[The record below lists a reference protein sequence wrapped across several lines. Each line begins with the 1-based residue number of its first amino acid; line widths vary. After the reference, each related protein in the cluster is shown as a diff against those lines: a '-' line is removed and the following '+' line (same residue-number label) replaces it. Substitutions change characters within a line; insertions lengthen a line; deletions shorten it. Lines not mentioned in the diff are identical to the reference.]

1 MQVEVDAP
9 EPSLIRFNFDRR
21 SLDNAGVEQLLR
33 DIVSSV
39 KELGRKNEELQ
50 KSNDELR
57 AALRE
62 ANERLVRFE
71 QPGAADHALAKQA
84 LKMAAQLLASAEEAA
99 DSHIRTAKA
108 QSADDYEETAR
119 RALELQRESV
129 LLLEKAG
136 EEAQRRRQDADRKAL
151 ETLTEVRA
159 SILSM
164 AEDLDSEETVGRMG
178 TEFGATPAIK
188 REAEAGGAAIAAK
201 PERNGSAA
209 AEQPVPDRLPDL
221 ATAMEL
227 TASPFD
233 SLAALVDFQRT
244 VRRLPGV
251 VDVTTRAFEKG
262 KLHLTVRY
270 SNALPLM
277 NRLTG
282 LPQYDLQPVS
292 VAPDRVEIHLASG
305 RP

>member
-1 MQVEVDAP
+1 MQVEVDAA
-9 EPSLIRFNFDRR
+9 EPNLIQFNFDRR

-62 ANERLVRFE
+62 ANERLVHFE

-84 LKMAAQLLASAEEAA
+84 LNMAAQMLASARESA
-99 DSHIRTAKA
+99 DSHMRTAKA
-108 QSADDYEETAR
+108 QSADNYEEAAR
-119 RALELQRESV
+119 RVLELQRESV
-129 LLLEKAG
+129 LLLEEAR
-136 EEAQRRRQDADRKAL
+136 EEARQGRQDADRKAL
-151 ETLTEVRA
+151 ETLTQAGA

-164 AEDLDSEETVGRMG
+164 AKDLDNEEAVGRMG
-178 TEFGATPAIK
+178 VELGATLTIEG
-188 REAEAGGAAIAAK
+188 EAEAGGGAIAARS
-201 PERNGSAA
+201 ERNGSAA
-209 AEQPVPDRLPDL
+209 TEQPAPDKLPDL
-221 ATAMEL
+221 ATAIEL
-227 TASPFD
+227 TAAPFD

-244 VRRLPGV
+244 VRQLPGV
-251 VDVTTRAFEKG
+251 TDVTTRAFEKG

-270 SNALPLM
+270 SNPLPLM
-277 NRLTG
+277 NRLAD

-292 VAPDRVEIHLASG
+292 VAPNGIEILLAPA